1 MRLFGKMEDGR
12 EVSEYTISNKNGIQ
26 VKVINYGGIITSV
39 QTPDKDGN
47 FDDIVAGF
55 DTLEEYLNDSACF
68 GALVGRFANRI
79 GSASFILDGKKY
91 RLPVNNGPNCLHGG
105 FKGFNKVFWEINPVE
120 SDDDQALLLKYMSKD
135 CEEGFPGNLSVE
147 VMYKLRNDNSLEI
160 NFRAKT
166 DKKTIFNP
174 TQHSYF
180 NLSGTNSENILN
192 HRLQINALEY
202 LPTDIY
208 QIPLGPPQKV
218 KKTPFDFTILKSVGK
233 DINKKNDQLKIG
245 NGYDHSWVLKYDN
258 TDELVHA
265 ATLTDDV
272 TGRQM
277 DVFTTEPGIQ
287 LYTGNYI
294 ENLRGK
300 NGLIYGR
307 NYALALETQHFPDSP
322 NISQFPSTELDVN
335 EDFAST
341 TIYKFSVINK

>member
-55 DTLEEYLNDSACF
+55 DTLEEYLNDNACF

-120 SDDDQALLLKYMSKD
+120 SDDDQTLLLKYMSKD

-233 DINKKNDQLKIG
+233 DINKKNL
-245 NGYDHSWVLKYDN
+245 
-258 TDELVHA
+258 
-265 ATLTDDV
+265 
-272 TGRQM
+272 
-277 DVFTTEPGIQ
+277 
-287 LYTGNYI
+287 
-294 ENLRGK
+294 
-300 NGLIYGR
+300 
-307 NYALALETQHFPDSP
+307 
-322 NISQFPSTELDVN
+322 
-335 EDFAST
+335 
-341 TIYKFSVINK
+341 